1 MDRCEAGV
9 EEDGACR
16 ARKRGTG
23 GVGSERR
30 EGGRGCEA
38 KVDAKHSLKD
48 LPSTILNTGTF
59 ISPSFHPSL
68 PFEFPCCPPP
78 IFFPPYI
85 PSLPPHLAPHSVAGE
100 AMATDRQLRITRVV
114 RGMT

>member
-59 ISPSFHPSL
+59 ISPSFTLLFPSNFRAAPPPFFSPLTFLPSL
-68 PFEFPCCPPP
+68 P
-78 IFFPPYI
+78 I
-85 PSLPPHLAPHSVAGE
+85 SLPTA
-100 AMATDRQLRITRVV
+100 
-114 RGMT
+114 

>member
-78 IFFPPYI
+78 FPF
-85 PSLPPHLAPHSVAGE
+85 LPPHLAPHSVAGE